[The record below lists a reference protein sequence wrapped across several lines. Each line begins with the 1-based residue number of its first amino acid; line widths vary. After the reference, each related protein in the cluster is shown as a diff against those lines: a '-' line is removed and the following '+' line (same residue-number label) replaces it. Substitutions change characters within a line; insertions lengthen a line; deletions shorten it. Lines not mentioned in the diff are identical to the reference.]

1 MFDILLEYFSK
12 HKSNNRQAIK
22 EFEDLGID
30 CASEQYD
37 EVEYAQKQKEDEI
50 GRLFGTGKNF
60 DLFKADARD
69 TI

>member
-22 EFEDLGID
+22 KFEDLGID
-30 CASEQYD
+30 CASEQYN

-50 GRLFGTGKNF
+50 GRLFETDNNYN
-60 DLFKADARD
+60 LFKAECF
-69 TI
+69 